1 MLYCPQAQFLSTCAR
16 KLRQHLL
23 SHGCCESAPE
33 QLSRRTDRGVMNH
46 REQAAGKCQQKG
58 GTKTESLPQGL
69 VYGIW
74 CPSSRDDRIATY
86 ALCRG
91 LGPTAG
97 SKVGTGT
104 CSFFVFGSSA
114 VERWSLFIRQH
125 QQMDL
130 QMPAHR
136 MPQIVS

>member
-1 MLYCPQAQFLSTCAR
+1 
-16 KLRQHLL
+16 
-23 SHGCCESAPE
+23 
-33 QLSRRTDRGVMNH
+33 MNH